1 LKDFIFI
8 GIKIINLTSKFKFR
22 NFASAN
28 YYQKE
33 RMPNTKSQNVRLPGI
48 YRYLYFISG
57 VLLVAIGV
65 IGIFLPIL
73 PTTIFLILA
82 SACFI
87 KSSPQANEWLRN
99 HKILGMYIK
108 NYQDKSGL
116 TIKSKIFNITLLWLM
131 ISASAIFFT
140 DLWYIKFLLFAIAIG
155 VTIHLVMVKTKK
167 IKE

>member
-1 LKDFIFI
+1 MQK
-8 GIKIINLTSKFKFR
+8 TESQ
-22 NFASAN
+22 SA
-28 YYQKE
+28 K
-33 RMPNTKSQNVRLPGI
+33 LPGI

-87 KSSPQANEWLRN
+87 KSSPKANEWLKN
-99 HKILGMYIK
+99 HKILGMYIQ

-131 ISASAIFFT
+131 ISVSAIFFT
-140 DLWYIKFLLFAIAIG
+140 ELWSIKFILFAIAIG
-155 VTIHLVMVKTKK
+155 VTVHLVMIKTKK
-167 IKE
+167 IEE

>member
-1 LKDFIFI
+1 MRE
-8 GIKIINLTSKFKFR
+8 IK
-22 NFASAN
+22 
-28 YYQKE
+28 YQSVK
-33 RMPNTKSQNVRLPGI
+33 LPGI

-87 KSSPQANEWLRN
+87 KSSPKAYEWLRN

-116 TIKSKIFNITLLWLM
+116 SVKSKIFNITFLWIM

-140 DLWYIKFLLFAIAIG
+140 DLLYVRLLLLAIAIG
-155 VTIHLVMVKTKK
+155 VTTHLLMIKTKK
-167 IKE
+167 E

>member
-1 LKDFIFI
+1 MQ
-8 GIKIINLTSKFKFR
+8 KI
-22 NFASAN
+22 
-28 YYQKE
+28 E
-33 RMPNTKSQNVRLPGI
+33 PKSVQLPGF
-48 YRYLYFISG
+48 YRYLYFMSG

-99 HKILGMYIK
+99 HNILGMYIK

-116 TIKSKIFNITLLWLM
+116 TIKSKIINITFLWVM
-131 ISASAIFFT
+131 ISASAILFT
-140 DLWYIKFLLFAIAIG
+140 ELWYIRLLLLAIAIG
-155 VTIHLVMVKTKK
+155 VTTHLVMVKTKK
-167 IKE
+167 IEG

>member
-1 LKDFIFI
+1 MQ
-8 GIKIINLTSKFKFR
+8 KI
-22 NFASAN
+22 
-28 YYQKE
+28 E
-33 RMPNTKSQNVRLPGI
+33 PKSVQLPGF
-48 YRYLYFISG
+48 YRYLYFVSG

-116 TIKSKIFNITLLWLM
+116 TIKSKIFNIAFLWIM
-131 ISASAIFFT
+131 ISASAMFFT
-140 DLWYIKFLLFAIAIG
+140 ELWYIRFLLLAIAIG
-155 VTIHLVMVKTKK
+155 VTIHLVMIKTKK